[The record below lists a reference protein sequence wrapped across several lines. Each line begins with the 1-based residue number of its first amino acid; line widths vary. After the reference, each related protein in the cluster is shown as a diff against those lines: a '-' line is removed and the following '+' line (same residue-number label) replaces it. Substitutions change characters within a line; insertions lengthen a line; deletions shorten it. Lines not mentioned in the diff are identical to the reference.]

1 MNERL
6 RLIREN
12 MELSQRQMA
21 KQLNISKSTYARWET
36 GENTI
41 PLKHLADFCN
51 LTMINIDYVTKL
63 SNNKKLDKK
72 IRIDKVKIGKNLKK
86 VRLENH
92 LTQKELANMLNTTQ
106 SVISDYENGNTLIQ
120 TSFLIDTCNKCNVS
134 INVIVK
140 GKD

>member
-12 MELSQRQMA
+12 MDLSQRQMA
-21 KQLNISKSTYARWET
+21 EKLNVSKSTYARWET

-51 LTMINIDYVTKL
+51 LTMINIDYAANL

-72 IRIDKVKIGKNLKK
+72 ITIDKIAIGKKLKEIR
-86 VRLENH
+86 VNNH
-92 LTQKELANMLNTTQ
+92 LTQSELAKMLNTTQ

-120 TSFLIDTCNKCNVS
+120 TSFLIDTCNKCKVS
-134 INVIVK
+134 INVIIK
-140 GKD
+140 